1 MSVWYP
7 TLRRLASLRKRFNTS
22 GSKRMAISRRARVP
36 IGGRP
41 TRRIA
46 RSCRSDVSGISEK
59 SIPRRV
65 TIRRPFLPA
74 RPPRTDDADRFDMAC
89 CPLRIRHYHNVA
101 EHGRTKTKKSSFSHR
116 VGHIWT
122 IQCVGI
128 REHRGGVIERDAM
141 FGQIRRGLLR
151 IPLKHSLVYTER
163 GAAPTTTHHRRRP
176 ATTRNGNTWG
186 TGDRRGEPR
195 RGSRRSRTSRPGER
209 PA

>member
-22 GSKRMAISRRARVP
+22 GSKRMAISRRAPVP

-46 RSCRSDVSGISEK
+46 LSCRSDVSGISEK

-89 CPLRIRHYHNVA
+89 CPLRIRLYHKC
-101 EHGRTKTKKSSFSHR
+101 GRARTYQDEEIELLPPSGTYLDHPMRRDPRTPWRPHRTRRHVWSDSTRPSSYPTQTQFSIYR
-116 VGHIWT
+116 K
-122 IQCVGI
+122 
-128 REHRGGVIERDAM
+128 RRRAYDDAPPSPAM
-141 FGQIRRGLLR
+141 ARTCGWRIRRNLTSFDLR
-151 IPLKHSLVYTER
+151 VP
-163 GAAPTTTHHRRRP
+163 
-176 ATTRNGNTWG
+176 
-186 TGDRRGEPR
+186 
-195 RGSRRSRTSRPGER
+195 
-209 PA
+209 